1 MPPKIGRP
9 ENSLVGLSSKG
20 KSRPFRP
27 QRRMSRVPR
36 IGAPYQ
42 ARIAERPGE
51 RAAGACGTAVF
62 DPARIDERALAEFLA
77 RVGRG
82 RHASDGAWEEAA
94 LSTLHSCGYDATS
107 ALARMRRLGRPGP
120 AVARRALA
128 RPSTAAE
135 WRAAHARLNAR
146 RDEHDGVVARGATV
160 LLRSATRLPYVAR
173 VERVRGSLLDVRWFY
188 RPSDLRGVRA
198 APNEL
203 LLSAHTDT
211 NDVATVVGEC
221 SVLASPSSA
230 DAEFFCARAVH
241 LPATSRQTVA
251 PLRGAGPRLARAT
264 CAPLQIKEH

>member
-1 MPPKIGRP
+1 
-9 ENSLVGLSSKG
+9 
-20 KSRPFRP
+20 
-27 QRRMSRVPR
+27 MSRVPR

-42 ARIAERPGE
+42 ARIAELPGE

-77 RVGRG
+77 RVGR
-82 RHASDGAWEEAA
+82 HASDGAWEEAA
-94 LSTLHSCGYDATS
+94 LSTLHSCGYDAHR
-107 ALARMRRLGRPGP
+107 ALALLRRGP

-160 LLRSATRLPYVAR
+160 LLRSTARLPYVAR
-173 VERVRGSLLDVRWFY
+173 VERVRGTLLDVRWFY

-203 LLSAHTDT
+203 FLSAHTDT

-221 SVLASPSSA
+221 SVLDAPSE
-230 DAEFFCARAVH
+230 AEFFCARAVR
-241 LPATSRQTVA
+241 LPATQRQTVA
-251 PLRGAGPRLARAT
+251 PLRGSGLRIARA
-264 CAPLQIKEH
+264 